1 MRRTLSRSP
10 LGRMSYGKATIQGQR
25 LFWKVTNL
33 RRYGNEED
41 HDTGDYIGTDGL
53 GDGSH
58 FCNGG
63 GTLWRLLHGGLSQSF
78 KQETESGDVDQSFEV
93 SCGGDNAKQCV
104 NVSGASNTGNVQ
116 DASPALSRSTLPSTN
131 SSRRTLAPTL
141 QLMADP
147 M

>member
-1 MRRTLSRSP
+1 MRKITIR
-10 LGRMSYGKATIQGQR
+10 ATI
-25 LFWKVTNL
+25 LALTALVMAVTSAMAGE
-33 RRYGNEED
+33 RFGAYFD
-41 HDTGDYIGTDGL
+41 
-53 GDGSH
+53 
-58 FCNGG
+58 
-63 GTLWRLLHGGLSQSF
+63 GGLSQSF